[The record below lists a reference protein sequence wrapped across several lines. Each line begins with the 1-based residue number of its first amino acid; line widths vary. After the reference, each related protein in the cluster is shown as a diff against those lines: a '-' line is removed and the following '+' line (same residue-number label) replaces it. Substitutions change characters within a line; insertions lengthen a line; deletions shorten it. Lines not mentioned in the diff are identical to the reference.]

1 MREDGGRQKEDLR
14 PNFNRCIMIDFPG
27 AKISSE
33 SILRLAIGKGHKM
46 GASQSMLSRLEND
59 VLGNEVGLKAL
70 DIALQRSTDALLLK
84 QGKRRLILDV
94 DFTEDPAHG
103 SQEDAA
109 YNVYFGANCFH
120 PLFAFTRN
128 SA

>member
-1 MREDGGRQKEDLR
+1 
-14 PNFNRCIMIDFPG
+14 
-27 AKISSE
+27 
-33 SILRLAIGKGHKM
+33 
-46 GASQSMLSRLEND
+46 MLSRLEND

-94 DFTEDPAHG
+94 DSTEDPAYG
-103 SQEDAA
+103 NQEDAA
-109 YNVYFGANCFH
+109 YFGANCFH